1 MRQRSPTGSF
11 PIFPA
16 VCAALL
22 ASCNSPAAKAVPG
35 DTAPS
40 TDTSLVLKPT
50 AAQLAAARPVHNLH
64 CPTDGEVVGS
74 MGPAVPVIYK
84 GREVDLCCPNC
95 PKEFSAD
102 PDRYLAVAMA
112 DTVPEK

>member
-1 MRQRSPTGSF
+1 
-11 PIFPA
+11 
-16 VCAALL
+16 
-22 ASCNSPAAKAVPG
+22 
-35 DTAPS
+35 
-40 TDTSLVLKPT
+40 
-50 AAQLAAARPVHNLH
+50 
-64 CPTDGEVVGS
+64 
-74 MGPAVPVIYK
+74 MGPSVPVIYK